1 MEVVENRKEHLK
13 EFIRLNEEW
22 ISTYFSIEDVDR
34 ALAADPYQIIENSG
48 YIFSLV
54 VGGEVLGVCALF
66 NENKGVFEL
75 ARMAVAPNHQGKG
88 YSNLLIEACFKKL
101 KDVGANR
108 VYLVSNTQLKAAISL
123 YKKYGFNVI
132 LEASILCIPG
142 PTSSWSVM
150 SHNKLLSNRH

>member
-1 MEVVENRKEHLK
+1 MEVVENRKEYLK

-34 ALAADPYQIIENSG
+34 ALAADPYQIIENGG

-54 VGGEVLGVCALF
+54 TSGEVLGVCALF
-66 NENKGVFEL
+66 NENNGVFEL

-88 YSNLLIEACFKKL
+88 YSNRLIEACFKKL
-101 KDVGANR
+101 NDVGAHR
-108 VYLVSNTQLKAAISL
+108 VYLVSNTKLKAAISL

-132 LEASILCIPG
+132 LEGKHPVYSRANI
-142 PTSSWSVM
+142 VM
-150 SHNKLLSNRH
+150 ERHVS